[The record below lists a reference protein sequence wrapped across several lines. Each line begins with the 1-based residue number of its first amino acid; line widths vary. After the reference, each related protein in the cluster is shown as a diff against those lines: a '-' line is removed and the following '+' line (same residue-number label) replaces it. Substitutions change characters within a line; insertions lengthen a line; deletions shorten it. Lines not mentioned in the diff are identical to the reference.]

1 MAVREVVATKK
12 NGDGEITSVC
22 NKHEYWFTRNKSEAI
37 SDIESGLHSYYVNVD
52 DKMIRIVV
60 VNDPKK
66 GKYLRTDPD
75 KTTKNNLK
83 TLPDC

>member
-1 MAVREVVATKK
+1 MAVRQVTATSKDGK
-12 NGDGEITSVC
+12 GDIIFIC
-22 NKHEYWFTRNKSEAI
+22 NKNEFWFSRSKSEAI
-37 SDIESGLHSYYVNVD
+37 KDIESGLHSYYVNVED
-52 DKMIRIVV
+52 NMVRVVV

-75 KTTKNNLK
+75 KTSKNNLN

>member
-1 MAVREVVATKK
+1 MAVREVIGTRK
-12 NGDGEITSVC
+12 NTEGDITSVC
-22 NKHEYWFTRNKSEAI
+22 NKHEYWFNRNKNEAI

-52 DKMIRIVV
+52 NKMVRIVV
-60 VNDPKK
+60 VNDPKI

-83 TLPDC
+83 ILPDC